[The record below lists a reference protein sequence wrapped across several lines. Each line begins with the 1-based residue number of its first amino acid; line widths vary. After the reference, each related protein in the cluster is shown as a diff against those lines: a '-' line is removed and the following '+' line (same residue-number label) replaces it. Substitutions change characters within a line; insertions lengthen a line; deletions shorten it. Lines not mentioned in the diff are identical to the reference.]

1 MTLPPVHALEGGAG
15 EAPNLSLA
23 WAGAVAEELVRSGV
37 RHAVVSPGSRSAPLA
52 LAFAAHPGLCDHAIL
67 DERSAA
73 FFALGLAR
81 ATRAPV
87 ALACTSG
94 TAAANYLPAVVEAH
108 HAAVPLVL
116 LTADRPPELRDCG
129 AGQTID
135 QVGLYGRCVR
145 FAFDAPSPSA
155 RDEAF
160 RHLRVLVCR
169 AVACARA
176 PSAGPAHLN
185 LPFVEPLAPI
195 VAPSERA
202 ALRDRGALAR
212 DGREG
217 APFTR
222 VDAPQGLLPDEGA
235 LERLAGEL
243 SNEPRGWIAAG
254 PLDAGPALADALR
267 ELAGACGWP
276 VLADALSQLRTGP
289 DASGCVVD
297 AHDALLRD
305 ADFVERAAPRAV
317 LRFGALPTSKA
328 FRLCL
333 EARPGLRQWVVDP
346 AGWSEPTSLAAELVR
361 SDPLLLCRELAKRVR
376 PRRGDE
382 ARAFRS
388 QWVRAGSVARGALCA
403 ALAERSELDEPGVAT
418 ALASALA
425 DGATLFVASSMPVR
439 DVDAFWPRGSR
450 RVRFLA
456 NRGANGIDG
465 TLSTALGVAQ
475 GTPGPCAVLLGDLA
489 LLHDLGGLLQAS
501 RSGLDL
507 LVVVVDNDGGGIFE
521 LLPVAE
527 AAERAVFERH
537 FATPQRV
544 DLARLAAGFGLPLR
558 VATSPGELA
567 AALATEAPARG
578 VRIVCARCDRRQAR
592 AVRAGLQR
600 GVSRALAE
608 GA

>member
-1 MTLPPVHALEGGAG
+1 MTAFTAHALGGGAD

-23 WAGAVAEELVRSGV
+23 WAGAAAEELARSGV
-37 RHAVVSPGSRSAPLA
+37 RHVVVSPGSRSAPLA
-52 LAFAAHPGLCDHAIL
+52 LAFAAHPGLCDHPIL

-81 ATRAPV
+81 ATREPV

-108 HAAVPLVL
+108 HGAVPLVL
-116 LTADRPPELRDCG
+116 LTADRPPDLRDCG

-145 FAFDAPSPSA
+145 FSFDAPSPSA
-155 RDEAF
+155 GDEAF

-169 AVACARA
+169 AVACARG
-176 PSAGPAHLN
+176 PCAGPAHLN
-185 LPFVEPLAPI
+185 LPFGEPLAP
-195 VAPSERA
+195 VVVPRERA
-202 ALRDRGALAR
+202 ALRERGALAR
-212 DGREG
+212 GGREG

-222 VDAPQGLLPDEGA
+222 VDPAQGLLPDEGV

-254 PLDAGPALADALR
+254 PLDASPGLAEALQG
-267 ELAGACGWP
+267 LAGACGWP

-289 DASGCVVD
+289 DAGGWLVD

-305 ADFVERAAPRAV
+305 AGFLERAAPRAV

-346 AGWSEPTSLAAELVR
+346 AGWSEPTSLASELVR

-382 ARAFRS
+382 VRAFRS
-388 QWVRAGSVARGALCA
+388 QWVQAGTVARSALRA
-403 ALAERSELDEPGVAT
+403 ALARRSELDEPAVT
-418 ALASALA
+418 AALA
-425 DGATLFVASSMPVR
+425 DALGDGSTLFVASSMPVR
-439 DVDAFWPRGSR
+439 DVDAFWPPSAR
-450 RVRFLA
+450 RIRFLA

-465 TLSTALGVAQ
+465 TLSTALGVAR
-475 GTPGPCAVLLGDLA
+475 GTEGPCALLVGDLA
-489 LLHDLGGLLQAS
+489 FLHDLGGLLLAS

-527 AAERAVFERH
+527 AADRAVFERH

-544 DLARLAAGFGLPLR
+544 DLARLAAGFGLPFR
-558 VATSPGELA
+558 TAASPRELE
-567 AALATEAPARG
+567 AALAAEASSRG

-592 AVRAGLQR
+592 AMRGGLQR
-600 GVSRALAE
+600 EVSRALAE